1 MPGVESLEV
10 EQQSLVVVHD
20 PRTGKIIHMHYV
32 ETMKG
37 GKHPDKKTLEKDA
50 LEQLSAAQ
58 PGISSDSKLSLLH
71 ADPASV
77 QPRTAYKVDTKKSAL
92 VEVKKRKSRA

>member
-1 MPGVESLEV
+1 MPKVEALEI

-50 LEQLSAAQ
+50 LEQLSTARPAL
-58 PGISSDSKLSLLH
+58 SSASNLSLLH
-71 ADPASV
+71 ADPGSV
-77 QPRTAYKVDTKKSAL
+77 QPRTAYKVDTKKGAL
-92 VEVKKRKSRA
+92 VEVKQRKAKA